1 MLLFPAVD
9 GEVFVDI
16 ERVVVCKVRLRVYV
30 GPLSADTRRR
40 RLTPQ
45 RPRHP
50 ARYVLHQHLLVV
62 AILTQLT
69 QQSEQMHTGRTSR
82 YDSPAASSIF
92 VCTAKRTIFKEVVG
106 QTVPSVCACV
116 W

>member
-92 VCTAKRTIFKEVVG
+92 VCRAKRTIFKEVVG